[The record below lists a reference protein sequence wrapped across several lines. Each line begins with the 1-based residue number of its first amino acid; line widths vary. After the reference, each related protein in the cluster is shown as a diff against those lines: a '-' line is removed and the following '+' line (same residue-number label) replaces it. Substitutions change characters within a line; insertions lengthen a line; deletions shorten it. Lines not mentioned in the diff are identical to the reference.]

1 MDMMRDSRGEK
12 TATTARHS
20 SERRGDKSKA
30 VDPGGRH
37 GEKVATPAGGVN
49 AGAQAGGGRPRR
61 CERAALARSGARP
74 HIATVHRQ
82 KELPMKRL
90 GLILVLLSLAA
101 CSASGDNKQIPVIN
115 GVPVT
120 GMGMGGPGITK

>member
-1 MDMMRDSRGEK
+1 
-12 TATTARHS
+12 
-20 SERRGDKSKA
+20 
-30 VDPGGRH
+30 
-37 GEKVATPAGGVN
+37 
-49 AGAQAGGGRPRR
+49 
-61 CERAALARSGARP
+61 
-74 HIATVHRQ
+74 
-82 KELPMKRL
+82 MKRL